1 MQAQQDNTRQLFNK
15 IQRLPPEK
23 VAVVDDFVD
32 FLESRGKENSLT
44 RAVEKLSEQSF
55 QKVWDNQED
64 AEYDNL

>member
-1 MQAQQDNTRQLFNK
+1 VQTQQVHTQQLFDK

-32 FLESRGKENSLT
+32 FLESRCKEDNMVK
-44 RAVEKLSEQSF
+44 AAEKLSEQSF
-55 QKVWDNQED
+55 QKAWDNPED